1 MDENIKIINENTR
14 NEKIR
19 VFLVKN
25 KKILIIIISTIII
38 LSIGYLSFDQAKKR
52 NKSKLANQFN
62 SIIIDYNN
70 ASEKGKIINDLSV
83 LIKKKDKT
91 YSPLALYFLID
102 NNLIKNKNEVNNLF
116 NILIDKTNLELEIK
130 NLLIYKKAL
139 YNSDFIK
146 ENELIKILNPI
157 INSESIWKSHAL
169 YLIAE
174 FFYSNNER
182 EKAKEFF
189 NQILILPNS
198 NNSIKLE
205 SQKRLN
211 RDLSE

>member
-1 MDENIKIINENTR
+1 MDEE
-14 NEKIR
+14 
-19 VFLVKN
+19 
-25 KKILIIIISTIII
+25 LIIIDSSTRREKINN
-38 LSIGYLSFDQAKKR
+38 R
-52 NKSKLANQFN
+52 KLLI
-62 SIIIDYNN
+62 SIII
-70 ASEKGKIINDLSV
+70 V
-83 LIKKKDKT
+83 LILALFSFFSYQAYKDGHKDWLANKYNSAVNEIENVDKSNAISSMKEIIKDKDST

-102 NNLIKNKNEVNNLF
+102 NNLLDNKNEINKLF
-116 NILIDKTNLELEIK
+116 DILINETDVEPEIK
-130 NLLIYKKAL
+130 NLLYYKKAL
-139 YNSDFIK
+139 YNSDQIK

-189 NQILILPNS
+189 NQILILPNG
-198 NNSIKLE
+198 NIDIKSE

>member
-1 MDENIKIINENTR
+1 M
-14 NEKIR
+14 
-19 VFLVKN
+19 
-25 KKILIIIISTIII
+25 
-38 LSIGYLSFDQAKKR
+38 FD
-52 NKSKLANQFN
+52 
-62 SIIIDYNN
+62 
-70 ASEKGKIINDLSV
+70 V
-83 LIKKKDKT
+83 LIQKT
-91 YSPLALYFLID
+91 S
-102 NNLIKNKNEVNNLF
+102 
-116 NILIDKTNLELEIK
+116 LETEIK
-130 NLLIYKKAL
+130 NLIIYKKAL
-139 YNSDFIK
+139 FNSNNSD
-146 ENELIKILNPI
+146 ENELINILNPI

>member
-1 MDENIKIINENTR
+1 LALFSFFSYQAYKD
-14 NEKIR
+14 
-19 VFLVKN
+19 
-25 KKILIIIISTIII
+25 
-38 LSIGYLSFDQAKKR
+38 GYKDW
-52 NKSKLANQFN
+52 LANKYN
-62 SIIIDYNN
+62 SAVNEIENVDKSNAISSMKEII
-70 ASEKGKIINDLSV
+70 
-83 LIKKKDKT
+83 KDKDST

-102 NNLIKNKNEVNNLF
+102 NNLLDNKNEINKLF
-116 NILIDKTNLELEIK
+116 DILINETDVEPEIK
-130 NLLIYKKAL
+130 NLLYYKKAP
-139 YNSDFIK
+139 YNSDQIK

-189 NQILILPNS
+189 NQILILPNG
-198 NNSIKLE
+198 NIDIKSE

>member
-1 MDENIKIINENTR
+1 MDEEITIINSNTR
-14 NEKIR
+14 KEKIKN
-19 VFLVKN
+19 FFINN
-25 KKILIIIISTIII
+25 KKLLISIIVVLILI
-38 LSIGYLSFDQAKKR
+38 LFSFFSYQTYKNSHRDWLANKY
-52 NKSKLANQFN
+52 NSAVIEYENGDKSKVI
-62 SIIIDYNN
+62 SSMKEIIED
-70 ASEKGKIINDLSV
+70 
-83 LIKKKDKT
+83 KDST
-91 YSPLALYFLID
+91 YSPLALYILID
-102 NNLIKNKNEVNNLF
+102 NNLIDNKDEVNDF
-116 NILIDKTNLELEIK
+116 FDILIDKTNLELEIK

-169 YLIAE
+169 YLMAE

-182 EKAKEFF
+182 QKAKEFF

-198 NNSIKLE
+198 NADVKLE

-211 RDLSE
+211 RDFSE

>member
-1 MDENIKIINENTR
+1 MDEDITIINTNTR

-19 VFLVKN
+19 VFFVKN

>member
-1 MDENIKIINENTR
+1 MDEE
-14 NEKIR
+14 
-19 VFLVKN
+19 
-25 KKILIIIISTIII
+25 LIIIDSSTRREKIKNFLINN
-38 LSIGYLSFDQAKKR
+38 R
-52 NKSKLANQFN
+52 KLLI
-62 SIIIDYNN
+62 SIII
-70 ASEKGKIINDLSV
+70 V
-83 LIKKKDKT
+83 LILALFSFFSYQAYKDGHKDWLANKYNSAVNEIENVDKSNAISSMKEIIKDKDST

-102 NNLIKNKNEVNNLF
+102 NNLLDNKNEINKLF
-116 NILIDKTNLELEIK
+116 DILINETDVEPEIK
-130 NLLIYKKAL
+130 NLLYYKKAL
-139 YNSDFIK
+139 YNSDQIK

-182 EKAKEFF
+182 EKAKKFF
-189 NQILILPNS
+189 NQILILPNG
-198 NNSIKLE
+198 NIDIKSE

>member
-1 MDENIKIINENTR
+1 MDEE
-14 NEKIR
+14 
-19 VFLVKN
+19 
-25 KKILIIIISTIII
+25 LIIIDSSTRREKIKNFLINN
-38 LSIGYLSFDQAKKR
+38 R
-52 NKSKLANQFN
+52 KLLI
-62 SIIIDYNN
+62 SIII
-70 ASEKGKIINDLSV
+70 V
-83 LIKKKDKT
+83 LILALFSFFSYQAYKDGHKDWLANKYNSAVNEIENVDKSNAISSMKEIIKDKDST

-102 NNLIKNKNEVNNLF
+102 NNLLDNKNEINKLF
-116 NILIDKTNLELEIK
+116 DILINETDVEPEIK
-130 NLLIYKKAL
+130 NLLYYKKAL
-139 YNSDFIK
+139 YNSDQIK

-189 NQILILPNS
+189 NQILILPNG
-198 NNSIKLE
+198 NIDIKSE